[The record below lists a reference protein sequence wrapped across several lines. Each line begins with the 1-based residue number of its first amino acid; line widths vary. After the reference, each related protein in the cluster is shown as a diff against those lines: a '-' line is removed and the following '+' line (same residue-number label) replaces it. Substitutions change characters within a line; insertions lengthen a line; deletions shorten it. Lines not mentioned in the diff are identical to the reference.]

1 MAAVFCFGVC
11 GGRDPAR
18 FSSFF
23 FKEKKK
29 ETGRRDE
36 EEEDEAGRKKKGK
49 KKEKKKNSMEVEGNG
64 HRNGH
69 PKSSDQCGV
78 ASAPFRPI
86 RRNKDERKRERERER
101 ERERK
106 W

>member
-49 KKEKKKNSMEVEGNG
+49 KKKKKNSMEVEGNG

-106 W
+106 